1 MKRGTVTLKLSPAM
15 EAVLTTAYRNATAPI
30 VARTNTVAALVD
42 RKLVSAGSENF
53 LTDDGLRAAER
64 LLGLPISGH
73 SVHVDDAT
81 MADDIAEVDAMD
93 APSIANTGAPR
104 LRVGDVVQYR
114 KVGRAILL
122 SRASDFVGSDHE
134 DWHVRFLTGPRRYR
148 EAPRYTV
155 WVSVA
160 DRVESARDPRESMIH
175 IGTWRQ
181 SCASVGCDGCP
192 QSKGTTMADTDTYDP
207 RDEITDEQAG
217 ADTWVID
224 QINHDAVR
232 AEMEAEYAAELEA
245 ELEAERAEMAHAV
258 MESQDA
264 PEYVN
269 TGPAPVM
276 STGRGAWH
284 GEHRKPVSVKSR
296 EAAKRRR
303 KAQRQARK
311 AQRRAGR

>member
-1 MKRGTVTLKLSPAM
+1 M
-15 EAVLTTAYRNATAPI
+15 E
-30 VARTNTVAALVD
+30 
-42 RKLVSAGSENF
+42 
-53 LTDDGLRAAER
+53 
-64 LLGLPISGH
+64 
-73 SVHVDDAT
+73 
-81 MADDIAEVDAMD
+81 
-93 APSIANTGAPR
+93 
-104 LRVGDVVQYR
+104 
-114 KVGRAILL
+114 
-122 SRASDFVGSDHE
+122 
-134 DWHVRFLTGPRRYR
+134 
-148 EAPRYTV
+148 
-155 WVSVA
+155 
-160 DRVESARDPRESMIH
+160 
-175 IGTWRQ
+175 
-181 SCASVGCDGCP
+181 
-192 QSKGTTMADTDTYDP
+192 DTDTYDP

-232 AEMEAEYAAELEA
+232 AEMEAEYAA